1 MVLVDGEVTPME
13 AWLTLSFFFI
23 MLIFAYIADKCNQAA
38 RKRKIDEKYGKG
50 MTIEDIQAFNLKKKD
65 GGDTNSEK
73 IHPAQRY
80 SAIETVNHLLKK
92 DNNVD
97 SVNHEAD

>member
-1 MVLVDGEVTPME
+1 MGVFTITAVSSVFSYIWLFMVLVDGEVTPME

-50 MTIEDIQAFNLKKKD
+50 MTIEDI
-65 GGDTNSEK
+65 
-73 IHPAQRY
+73 
-80 SAIETVNHLLKK
+80 
-92 DNNVD
+92 
-97 SVNHEAD
+97 